1 MSEFTGQAILVFKAL
16 SDPTRYEMVRMLCQ
30 ADELGCGDFAARFDL
45 TPQALSHHYRVLER
59 AGLVQSR
66 KDGLHVWYRLNRPT
80 LDRFMPGFDP
90 THVETPVTT

>member
-1 MSEFTGQAILVFKAL
+1 MSEFSEQAILVFKAL

-66 KDGLHVWYRLNRPT
+66 KEGLHVWYRLNRST
-80 LDRFMPGFDP
+80 LDRFMPDFDRV
-90 THVETPVTT
+90 HVEIPITT

>member
-1 MSEFTGQAILVFKAL
+1 MSEFTEQAILVFKAL

-45 TPQALSHHYRVLER
+45 TPPALSHHYRVLER

-66 KDGLHVWYRLNRPT
+66 KEGLHVWYHLDRST
-80 LDRFMPGFDP
+80 LDRFMPDFER
-90 THVETPVTT
+90 THVVATTPV